1 MKRIDEIKVARQTR
15 FWNKR
20 MEKAKVQKMKNIE
33 RELEK
38 HVDLI
43 GDETVK
49 GHILEK
55 LEEKREKQIVSSH
68 RVKYFRIRTIR

>member
-55 LEEKREKQIVSSH
+55 LEEKREKQIVSAH
-68 RVKYFRIRTIR
+68 RANYYRIRTIR

>member
-55 LEEKREKQIVSSH
+55 LEEKREKQIVSDH
-68 RVKYFRIRTIR
+68 RAKYFRIRTIR

>member
-55 LEEKREKQIVSSH
+55 LEEKREKQIVSVH